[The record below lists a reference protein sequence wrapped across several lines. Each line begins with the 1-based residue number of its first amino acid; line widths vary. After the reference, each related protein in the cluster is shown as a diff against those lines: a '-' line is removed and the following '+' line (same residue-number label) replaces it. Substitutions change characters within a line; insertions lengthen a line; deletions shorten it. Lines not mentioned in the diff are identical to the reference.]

1 MKTINDLINHV
12 LPMLEYEVHAL
23 KVVVADESIIGID
36 GIDGDTTITLERRG
50 SDPSWHSWIDVT
62 ITAQSFNYEAMLA
75 QSDTCMDK
83 VVLAEFTIQE
93 DPTETLETWFLRY
106 LQSSYPELYGAGLNY
121 DEYSTIITITKKIT
135 LSGDTYTDSDDY

>member
-23 KVVVADESIIGID
+23 KVVVVDESIIGID

-93 DPTETLETWFLRY
+93 DPTETLPYHLPPAQQPTQRAGRQTLVGSAAPNP
-106 LQSSYPELYGAGLNY
+106 QS
-121 DEYSTIITITKKIT
+121 
-135 LSGDTYTDSDDY
+135 